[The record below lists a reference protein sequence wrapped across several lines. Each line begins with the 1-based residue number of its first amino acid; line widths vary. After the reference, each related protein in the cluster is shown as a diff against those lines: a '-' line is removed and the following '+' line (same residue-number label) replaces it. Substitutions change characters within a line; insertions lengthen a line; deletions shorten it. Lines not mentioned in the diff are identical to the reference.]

1 MRSQGPFPQR
11 QLEPHKG
18 HSVLRAVHLL
28 CRMALD
34 LGTFLSPD
42 VIFAVMK
49 FTEDKKMMAVS
60 FMGAEATKRDQQYTD
75 TQ

>member
-1 MRSQGPFPQR
+1 
-11 QLEPHKG
+11 
-18 HSVLRAVHLL
+18 
-28 CRMALD
+28 MALD